1 MFLKPASGRQV
12 PDPDRGG
19 FLPPEGR
26 NVVPHQYW
34 LRRLADGDVV
44 ESSPATPAAAPAVT
58 GKSQGKSTHKE

>member
-1 MFLKPASGRQV
+1 MHLKPVSGLQV

-26 NVVPHQYW
+26 ECEPHQFW

-44 ESSPATPAAAPAVT
+44 EAQPEIKPEAKPKK
-58 GKSQGKSTHKE
+58 GGE